1 MKPGLGGRA
10 GHPVT
15 HSWMKRGGAA
25 KGAGAAIPEYPGWS
39 PPVDDIQKKNLIIQ
53 FHLFF

>member
-25 KGAGAAIPEYPGWS
+25 KGAGAAIPEYPGW
-39 PPVDDIQKKNLIIQ
+39 PPPMDNVTNKL
-53 FHLFF
+53 